1 MKRFTIFI
9 FSLMYI
15 NCFSQQY
22 SKSWKDLNYAGDTME
37 YHRLDI
43 YLPKVEKPTYP
54 AVISVY
60 GSAWFG
66 NNLKGTDL
74 ATLGKALLDAG
85 FAVVTPNHRSS
96 MDAKFPAQIHDIK
109 AAVRFI
115 RANAEE
121 YQIDTSF
128 IGITGSSSGGHLA
141 ALAGTSGCVK
151 QFTVGSETADLEGN
165 VGQYTSY
172 SSSVDAVVDW
182 FGPTDFLIM
191 DSCGSSLNHNAS
203 NSPESSLIGGP
214 IQDNKDKCTLANPIT
229 YIDTN
234 DPPFLILHGDAD
246 PLVPHCQSEVL
257 FNALQKT
264 SVPSQFIS
272 VPAAQH
278 GPGLFIEEYFKMT
291 ADFFIAESEIT
302 DIETGDMSI
311 PDKFSVS
318 QNYPNPFNP
327 FTTITFTLPEKSFVT
342 LEIFD
347 SLGGEV
353 SKLIAKEM
361 LPGTYSREWNAEG
374 LPSGAYFY
382 RLQAGL
388 YTETEKLVL
397 LRQRKHFYENR
408 FYID

>member
-1 MKRFTIFI
+1 
-9 FSLMYI
+9 
-15 NCFSQQY
+15 
-22 SKSWKDLNYAGDTME
+22 
-37 YHRLDI
+37 
-43 YLPKVEKPTYP
+43 
-54 AVISVY
+54 
-60 GSAWFG
+60 
-66 NNLKGTDL
+66 
-74 ATLGKALLDAG
+74 
-85 FAVVTPNHRSS
+85 
-96 MDAKFPAQIHDIK
+96 
-109 AAVRFI
+109 
-115 RANAEE
+115 
-121 YQIDTSF
+121 
-128 IGITGSSSGGHLA
+128 
-141 ALAGTSGCVK
+141 
-151 QFTVGSETADLEGN
+151 
-165 VGQYTSY
+165 
-172 SSSVDAVVDW
+172 
-182 FGPTDFLIM
+182 
-191 DSCGSSLNHNAS
+191 
-203 NSPESSLIGGP
+203 
-214 IQDNKDKCTLANPIT
+214 
-229 YIDTN
+229 
-234 DPPFLILHGDAD
+234 
-246 PLVPHCQSEVL
+246 
-257 FNALQKT
+257 
-264 SVPSQFIS
+264 
-272 VPAAQH
+272 
-278 GPGLFIEEYFKMT
+278 MT